1 MNSKDMLIKGLTNHL
16 LTSLKYYLWLSR
28 AEILS
33 VFASGSTKFK
43 AIKHFAFHCC
53 IKGIKKWG
61 NENNPLLLM
70 FIRFT
75 KTVHIFLRKSINLVL
90 VSNRLNIH

>member
-1 MNSKDMLIKGLTNHL
+1 MKIKEKMNFKDMRSSKDSPITS
-16 LTSLKYYLWLSR
+16 SLKYYLQICR
-28 AEILS
+28 AEIS
-33 VFASGSTKFK
+33 VFALVTKFK
-43 AIKHFAFHCC
+43 AIKHFEFHCC

-75 KTVHIFLRKSINLVL
+75 KTVHFFKKKALT
-90 VSNRLNIH
+90 

>member
-1 MNSKDMLIKGLTNHL
+1 MKIKEKINFKDMCSSKDSPITS
-16 LTSLKYYLWLSR
+16 SLKYYLQICR

-33 VFASGSTKFK
+33 VFEFITKFK
-43 AIKHFAFHCC
+43 AIKHFEFHCC

-75 KTVHIFLRKSINLVL
+75 KTVHFFLRKK
-90 VSNRLNIH
+90 H